1 MTVAVH
7 PATNANPFYMLG
19 RFDIHE
25 GMHGGWVVWDTRDVS
40 GPDAHFRTRPMAL
53 RWAAEQAGIQRQRVE
68 AEVHTV
74 EDLDYAGRLLSSY
87 DVLTYATRAGDEFH
101 RWFDDLPSALAAAH
115 EIAEERYAAL
125 GVTT

>member
-53 RWAAEQAGIQRQRVE
+53 RWAAEQAGIQRQRV
-68 AEVHTV
+68 AWNW
-74 EDLDYAGRLLSSY
+74 YGREWSTSR
-87 DVLTYATRAGDEFH
+87 V
-101 RWFDDLPSALAAAH
+101 PSADGRFDVSQDFVASRALGAIGAIA
-115 EIAEERYAAL
+115 ERFAEERYAAL
-125 GVTT
+125 GVTA